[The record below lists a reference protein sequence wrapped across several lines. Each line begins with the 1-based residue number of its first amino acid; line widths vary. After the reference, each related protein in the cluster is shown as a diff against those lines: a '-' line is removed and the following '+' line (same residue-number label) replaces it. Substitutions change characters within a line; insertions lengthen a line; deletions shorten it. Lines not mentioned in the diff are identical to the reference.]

1 MPQSVGRRVTSVAEM
16 AENEELMMNEDEEED
31 QHHQHHHHAHLEAGE
46 DPVAIPEVPMPQ
58 EVTDGVDG
66 YFCKHYKRKCMFVT
80 PCCNGLYRCRFCHDE
95 AEDHT
100 LTREDVVTIEC
111 CDCKHRQGVNE
122 SCEKCGLRFGKYF
135 CFDCKLYDDEDKQQ
149 FHCTGCGICRVG
161 GRENYFHCNTCDM
174 CLPNHLY
181 QAHKCV
187 EKVSRSNCPV
197 CLEDIHTSRIP
208 SQIPPCNHLIHKTCF
223 DDMLKSGHYA
233 CPVCGQSMMD
243 MSDVWKIYDR
253 EILETPMPREYQN
266 MACAIQCRD
275 CLKEGLGKFH
285 ILGVKCEECG
295 SYNTTRV
302 KGPLL
307 RRGRG
312 RGPLIPPHLVVD
324 SSDEEEEEMP
334 AARPSARFGHL
345 GVRPYRPGRAS
356 GQGVRLP
363 RSAVTEE
370 ISTSTTMDT
379 DSNMD
384 TSSVSMTPEPSPLR
398 EDMASSSSLSSF
410 SSPSSPSSSVVR
422 RLEFSEDEGSGG
434 S

>member
-1 MPQSVGRRVTSVAEM
+1 
-16 AENEELMMNEDEEED
+16 MMNEDEEED

-324 SSDEEEEEMP
+324 SSDEEEEMP

-363 RSAVTEE
+363 RSAVAEE
-370 ISTSTTMDT
+370 ISTTTTMDT

-410 SSPSSPSSSVVR
+410 SSPPSPSSSVVR

>member
-1 MPQSVGRRVTSVAEM
+1 
-16 AENEELMMNEDEEED
+16 MMNEDEEED

-324 SSDEEEEEMP
+324 SSDEEEEMP

-363 RSAVTEE
+363 RSAVAEE

-410 SSPSSPSSSVVR
+410 SSPPSPSSSVVR

>member
-1 MPQSVGRRVTSVAEM
+1 
-16 AENEELMMNEDEEED
+16 MNEDEEED
-31 QHHQHHHHAHLEAGE
+31 QHHHHAHLEAGE

-345 GVRPYRPGRAS
+345 GVRPYRQGRRYNR
-356 GQGVRLP
+356 V
-363 RSAVTEE
+363 
-370 ISTSTTMDT
+370 
-379 DSNMD
+379 
-384 TSSVSMTPEPSPLR
+384 PSHLR
-398 EDMASSSSLSSF
+398 RTLTIRRDPDIGPIRRIRRNPPQMPHDLS
-410 SSPSSPSSSVVR
+410 
-422 RLEFSEDEGSGG
+422 EAA
-434 S
+434 